1 MVFQSY
7 EYLNQKDQHSNTGTI
22 ATCIGTVVTFRS
34 SNETFVARV
43 SRVVRSKD
51 DDKVFWL
58 GLQSRRRS
66 NIEWVKSTDPNLS
79 YVPQSAPDLSSSSL
93 IDVYDSTKVKLTV
106 GDRVWATYVVFENEA
121 REF

>member
-34 SNETFVARV
+34 SNGTFVARV

-58 GLQSRRRS
+58 GLQSRQRS
-66 NIEWVKSTDPNLS
+66 NIEWVKSTAKNLS
-79 YVPQSAPDLSSSSL
+79 YTPQSAPALSSGSL
-93 IDVYDSTKVKLTV
+93 FDV
-106 GDRVWATYVVFENEA
+106 
-121 REF
+121 